1 MNHHLPPTLI
11 IAEAGVNHNGNL
23 HMAKQLIEV
32 AANAGANY
40 VKFQTFKTERL
51 VSRSAQK
58 AQYQAA
64 NTGNNTEGQFDM
76 IKRLELDENA
86 HYQLL
91 EHCQKTGIG
100 FLSTAFDL
108 ESIDLLKK
116 LGLTLFKIPSGEI
129 TNLPYL
135 QKIACHAGNVILST
149 GMANLSEIEAAL
161 SVLLQNGLQRSQI
174 TLLHCNTEYPT
185 PMADV
190 NLKAMQTMAQTFGV
204 KTGYSDHTNGIEV
217 AIAAVALG
225 AVCIEKHFTLDRNLP
240 GPDHRASLEPDEL
253 KNMVQAIRNIEQA
266 LGNGIKQPSASE
278 LKNKPVA
285 RKSIYTARPL
295 PAGHLLTPD
304 DLEMKRPAYG
314 ISPMDMQLVLGK
326 QLKTGLPAEHL
337 LQLTD
342 LIL

>member
-1 MNHHLPPTLI
+1 MNHQLPHTLI
-11 IAEAGVNHNGNL
+11 IAEAGVNHNGSL
-23 HMAKQLIEV
+23 QMAKQLIEV
-32 AANAGANY
+32 AAQAGADY
-40 VKFQTFKTERL
+40 VKFQTFKTELL
-51 VSRSAQK
+51 VSRTAQK
-58 AQYQAA
+58 AQYQTA

-76 IKRLELDENA
+76 IKRLELDETT

-108 ESIDLLKK
+108 DSIDLLKK

-135 QKIACHAGNVILST
+135 QKIAQTAKEVILST
-149 GMANLSEIEAAL
+149 GMANLAEIEAAIT
-161 SVLLQNGLQRSQI
+161 VLLQNGLQRAQI

-185 PMADV
+185 PMPDV

-204 KTGYSDHTNGIEV
+204 KTGYSDHTNGIEIP
-217 AIAAVALG
+217 IAAVALG

-253 KNMVQAIRNIEQA
+253 KNMVQAIKNIELA
-266 LGNGIKQPSASE
+266 LGNGIKQPSPSE
-278 LKNKPVA
+278 LKNKPIA
-285 RKSIYTARPL
+285 RKSIHTARPL

-304 DLEMKRPAYG
+304 DLAMKRPGHG

-326 QLKTGLPAEHL
+326 QLKTNLPAEYL